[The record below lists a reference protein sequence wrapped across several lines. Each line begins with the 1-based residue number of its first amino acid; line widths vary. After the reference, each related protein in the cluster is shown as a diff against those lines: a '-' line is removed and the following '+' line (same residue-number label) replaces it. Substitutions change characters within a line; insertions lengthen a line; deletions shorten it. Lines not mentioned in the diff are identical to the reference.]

1 MLKYHTVSCFM
12 WDFTG
17 DQFFT
22 NDLTSESAI
31 CWRVKG
37 ALSARDES
45 VSHGMQ
51 VRSRFNELFLK
62 HTETNKHPLE
72 RETELTW
79 EAAVMSAEELL
90 WLICLIQN
98 DQDLSVQ
105 TTREADAFDSR
116 VHDGNSRTC
125 VWRRVNSLYLFLS
138 RNSGETRSRSNA
150 PFFPKARVHTN
161 LSPKSSYM
169 IYTIIMI
176 YIKMYMTYCGK

>member
-79 EAAVMSAEELL
+79 ETAVMSAEELL
-90 WLICLIQN
+90 LLMFN
-98 DQDLSVQ
+98 PK
-105 TTREADAFDSR
+105 
-116 VHDGNSRTC
+116 
-125 VWRRVNSLYLFLS
+125 
-138 RNSGETRSRSNA
+138 RSRPQRPNDARGRRARQTLLIRAFMTATLA
-150 PFFPKARVHTN
+150 PASGGASTHCTCSSHETQVKRAQEATPLFP
-161 LSPKSSYM
+161 PKREF
-169 IYTIIMI
+169 TL
-176 YIKMYMTYCGK
+176 TYPNVLHDIHNT

>member
-79 EAAVMSAEELL
+79 ETAVMSAEELL
-90 WLICLIQN
+90 LLMFN
-98 DQDLSVQ
+98 PK
-105 TTREADAFDSR
+105 
-116 VHDGNSRTC
+116 
-125 VWRRVNSLYLFLS
+125 
-138 RNSGETRSRSNA
+138 RSRPQRPNDARGRRFWFARSWRQLSHLRLEARQLTVPVPLTKLRWNA
-150 PFFPKARVHTN
+150 LKKQRPFFPQSA
-161 LSPKSSYM
+161 SSH
-169 IYTIIMI
+169 
-176 YIKMYMTYCGK
+176 